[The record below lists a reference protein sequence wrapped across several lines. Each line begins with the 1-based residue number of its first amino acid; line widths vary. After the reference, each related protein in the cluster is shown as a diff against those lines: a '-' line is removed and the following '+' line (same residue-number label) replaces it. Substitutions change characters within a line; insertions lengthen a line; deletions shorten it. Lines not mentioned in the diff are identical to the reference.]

1 MTGNSPPPGWYE
13 TSDGRTRWWDG
24 AEWTDHYQPV
34 ATPQEASQPPDSP
47 QSNLEPNS
55 DTEPA
60 IPETASIA
68 PSADSSSKRQGGRKK
83 RTLIAVAV
91 LLVLGLG
98 SAVAVAVATVG
109 PSDEERRIAAE
120 KRESAAAEEAER
132 EKEAEL
138 AEQKA
143 TCESTLSEFKDAVEA
158 VDSKLNVGLVQ
169 NDFNNALGD
178 ASVAYNQLELDPIS
192 TDEYCLSEVARPL
205 EQAFNIYVR
214 SNTKWNKCNQD
225 YGCEV
230 EGKVLNDLQG
240 RWLRASLK
248 IAQVDQAL
256 EDYGSTTTTS

>member
-24 AEWTDHYQPV
+24 TEWTDHYQHV
-34 ATPQEASQPPDSP
+34 KTPQEAIQPPESAAATVEADS
-47 QSNLEPNS
+47 
-55 DTEPA
+55 DAEPA
-60 IPETASIA
+60 IPETAPITA
-68 PSADSSSKRQGGRKK
+68 SADSGSKRQGGRK
-83 RTLIAVAV
+83 RRALIAVAV

-98 SAVAVAVATVG
+98 SAAAIAIATAG

-132 EKEAEL
+132 EAAAEL

-143 TCESTLSEFKDAVEA
+143 TCESTLSEFKDAVKA

-178 ASVAYNQLELDPIS
+178 ASVAYNNLEFDPIS

-214 SNTKWNKCNQD
+214 SNSKWSKCIQN

-230 EGKVLNDLQG
+230 EGKVLKDLQG

-248 IAQVDQAL
+248 IAQVDQAI
-256 EDYGSTTTTS
+256 EDYGSTTSSS